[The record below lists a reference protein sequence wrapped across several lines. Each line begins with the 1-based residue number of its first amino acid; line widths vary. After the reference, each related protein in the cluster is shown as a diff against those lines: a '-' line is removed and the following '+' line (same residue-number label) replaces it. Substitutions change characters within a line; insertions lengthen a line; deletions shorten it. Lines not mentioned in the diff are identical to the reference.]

1 MLRSTLRTHEPQLWA
16 AGSLVAAVLAW
27 EGAVRANLI
36 RSTFLPAPSAILA
49 VAWPLYTSGEIG
61 EHLLTSGLELGV
73 GLALAIA
80 LGAPTGIAIGWS
92 PRLDAVL
99 GPYLAALYAVPKLA
113 LLPLVIIWV
122 GISLWSV
129 VAVVFLAAFFP
140 IVVNMATAVRTVD
153 VSLLRVARCF
163 EAGALRT
170 LWTVVLPSSVP
181 FFLASLRLAVIGG
194 LVAIV
199 VGEMYA
205 SRAGIGYLV
214 AVTGATLQVPKMFAA
229 VLGLTV
235 GGVLALSGID
245 GLQRRV
251 ERWRPVRGGA
261 DGA

>member
-1 MLRSTLRTHEPQLWA
+1 RAMLRSTLRTHEPQLWA

-129 VAVVFLAAFFP
+129 VAVVFL
-140 IVVNMATAVRTVD
+140 
-153 VSLLRVARCF
+153 
-163 EAGALRT
+163 
-170 LWTVVLPSSVP
+170 
-181 FFLASLRLAVIGG
+181 
-194 LVAIV
+194 
-199 VGEMYA
+199 
-205 SRAGIGYLV
+205 
-214 AVTGATLQVPKMFAA
+214 
-229 VLGLTV
+229 
-235 GGVLALSGID
+235 
-245 GLQRRV
+245 
-251 ERWRPVRGGA
+251 
-261 DGA
+261 